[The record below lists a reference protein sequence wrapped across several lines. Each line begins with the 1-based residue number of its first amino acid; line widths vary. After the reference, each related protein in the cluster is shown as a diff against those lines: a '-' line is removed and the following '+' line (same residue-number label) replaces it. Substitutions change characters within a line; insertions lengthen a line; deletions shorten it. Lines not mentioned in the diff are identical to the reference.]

1 MLNRIKTSALFATSN
16 TITKVYIEDFEYPWE
31 IITRIEEI
39 ISKIGATLDKSEYYS
54 ARPGVWISRQ
64 AKIAESAYIGAPSI
78 VMTGAEIRHSA
89 YIRRGA
95 LICPGAVV
103 GNSTEVKNAIL
114 MEGAAAPHFNYVGD
128 SILGCKAHI
137 GAGVIC
143 SNLRLDKSEVLI
155 HVGEKTVHT
164 GAKKL
169 GAIIGDFAEIGS
181 GSVLNPGTVILPNAR
196 VYPLSSV
203 RGVAK

>member
-1 MLNRIKTSALFATSN
+1 MLNRIKTSALFAMSN

-54 ARPGVWISRQ
+54 TRPGVWISRQ

-89 YIRRGA
+89 YIRRGG

-103 GNSTEVKNAIL
+103 GNSTEVKNAIF
-114 MEGAAAPHFNYVGD
+114 MEDAAAPHFNYVGD

-181 GSVLNPGTVILPNAR
+181 GSVLNPGTVILPHAK